1 MAPQDLFSWPDL
13 LPFIL
18 IGFAAQLVDS
28 ALGMAFGLVGNALL
42 LLIGL
47 PPVAASAAL
56 HSAESFTSGASG
68 ISHALHRN
76 VDWRLFSRL
85 VVPGIAGGLMG
96 VWLLTSLSSGIVRP
110 LVLVYLGGVGLYL
123 LWRGASRPQTYRGIK
138 YVGPLGFVGG
148 IIDGSGGGGWGP
160 LVSANLLAQGASPRI
175 TIGTVNASEFFVT
188 VTIAATFIGTIGWH
202 SLTVAA
208 MGLLLGGIVAAP
220 IGAYLVRRL
229 PSRLL
234 VTAVGIVLIGASIYG
249 LFALM
254 FEPIPIFPGF

>member
-1 MAPQDLFSWPDL
+1 MLDMLSWSDLM
-13 LPFIL
+13 PFIL
-18 IGFAAQLVDS
+18 IGFAAQLIDS

-42 LLIGL
+42 LLIGV

-56 HSAESFTSGASG
+56 HSAETFTSGAAG
-68 ISHALHRN
+68 ISHALQRN

-85 VVPGIAGGLMG
+85 VVPGIAGGLAG
-96 VWLLTSLSSGIVRP
+96 VWLLTSLSGGVVRP

-123 LWRGASRPQTYRGIK
+123 LWRGAGRPQTYRGIK

-148 IIDGSGGGGWGP
+148 MIDGSGGGGWGP
-160 LVSANLLAQGASPRI
+160 LVSANLLAQGASARM

-188 VTIAATFIGTIGWH
+188 VTIAAGFIGTIGWQ
-202 SLTVAA
+202 SLTLAA
-208 MGLLLGGIVAAP
+208 VGLLIGGIVAAP
-220 IGAYLVRRL
+220 IGAALVRRL

-234 VTAVGIVLIGASIYG
+234 VAAVGILLVTASVYG

-254 FEPIPIFPGF
+254 FEPIPVFPGF